1 MALTYTTFVN
11 SLVNLMPVPSAG
23 DPGFSTDLPNII
35 DDAELRIYRDLDLLN
50 TITGDISAAV
60 STGTRAFNLP
70 SANGTFV
77 VVESIN
83 IITPAGTTNPN
94 NGTRN
99 PCVPV
104 SIDYLNFTWG
114 SSNGSTVPQYFAMF
128 SQSTVVF
135 GPWPDQAYQAEVRG
149 TIRPPPLS
157 VSNVTTLLSVYFPD
171 LLLAA
176 AMVRAAAYQKNFGAA
191 VDDPKLAITWEGHF
205 QDLLTKAKIEE
216 SRKKMQS
223 QGWSSKEPAPQATP
237 PRT

>member
-1 MALTYTTFVN
+1 MSLTYTTFVN
-11 SLVNLMPVPSAG
+11 SLVNLMPVASAG
-23 DPGFSTDLPNII
+23 DPGFSTDLSNII

-50 TITGDISAAV
+50 TITGDSSAAV
-60 STGTRAFNLP
+60 STGTRSFNLP
-70 SANGTFV
+70 STNGTFV

-83 IITPAGTTNPN
+83 IITPSGTVDPN
-94 NGTRN
+94 AGTRN
-99 PCVPV
+99 PCTPV

-149 TIRPPPLS
+149 TIRPAPLS
-157 VSNVTTLLSVYFPD
+157 VSNATTLLSVYFPD

-176 AMVRAAAYQKNFGAA
+176 AMVRAAAYQKNFGAV
-191 VDDPKLAITWEGHF
+191 VDDPKLAITWEGHYSS
-205 QDLLTKAKIEE
+205 LLVDAKTEE
-216 SRKKMQS
+216 KRKRFS
-223 QGWSSKEPAPQATP
+223 SEGWSSKQPDPIATP